1 MIERLV
7 QRFFGG
13 DLLTRKEGQ
22 DLAEYGML
30 AALIAVVVVVAL
42 VTVGNSL
49 AVLWNNITAA
59 FAALP

>member
-1 MIERLV
+1 MK
-7 QRFFGG
+7 RF
-13 DLLTRKEGQ
+13 
-22 DLAEYGML
+22 
-30 AALIAVVVVVAL
+30 IAVVVIVAL